1 MAIEKKSIP
10 YAKALFDLA
19 KDKNLLKQIKEDAM
33 ALKDICKSSI
43 EFKDLISNPTIAND
57 KKVELLKTIFSGK
70 IQADTLNF
78 LNLLVKKGRLG
89 QLSSICEACIHFI
102 NQSEN
107 LIQVKLT
114 TASAVSDTEKTAIA
128 SKFLGANKYE
138 IENIVNPDIIGGFV
152 LEFDNKI
159 VDSSISNQLNQFK
172 NNLTK

>member
-19 KDKNLLKQIKEDAM
+19 KEKNLLTQIKSDAV
-33 ALKDICKSSI
+33 ALKDTCKASV
-43 EFKDLISNPTIAND
+43 EFKDLISNPTIANE
-57 KKVELLKTIFSGK
+57 KKVELIKTIFSGK
-70 IQADTLNF
+70 IQNETLNF

-114 TASAVSDTEKTAIA
+114 TATAVSDTEKTAIA

-138 IENIVNPDIIGGFV
+138 IENLVNPDIIGGYV

>member
-19 KDKNLLKQIKEDAM
+19 KEKNLTAQIKADAI
-33 ALKDICKSSI
+33 ALQETCKLSV

-57 KKVELLKTIFSGK
+57 KKVSLLNTVFSGK
-70 IQADTLNF
+70 IQTETLNF
-78 LNLLVKKGRLG
+78 LNLLVKKGRLS

-114 TASAVSDTEKTAIA
+114 TATAVSDTEKTAIA

-138 IENIVNPDIIGGFV
+138 IENLVNPDIIGGYV